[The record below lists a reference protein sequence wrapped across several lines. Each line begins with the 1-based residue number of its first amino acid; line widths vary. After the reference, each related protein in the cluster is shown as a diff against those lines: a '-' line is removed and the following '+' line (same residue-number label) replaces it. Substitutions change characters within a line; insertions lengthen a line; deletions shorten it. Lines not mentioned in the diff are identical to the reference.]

1 MSESLDIPDSW
12 LHLTLGE
19 VIDYGRTTKVEPS
32 EISSDSWVLELEDIE
47 KDTSRVSQRLSF
59 AQRQSKSTKNRFS
72 VGDVLYG
79 KLRPYLN
86 KVLLAARD
94 GYCSTE
100 ILPLTPNQ
108 SIDGRFLFY
117 WLKHPQFLKYAE
129 SASHGLNM
137 PRLGTEAGQQAP
149 FVLAPLDEQKRIAD
163 KLDELFGRIDAC
175 RDRLDRVPLILKRF
189 QEAVLNAATSGQLT
203 EDWWEKDI
211 SAEPT
216 STLLTRIEE
225 ERKQS
230 YGGRYQEPL
239 LPKGSVLEYL
249 PQSWSLVTL
258 DQISLLVTSGS
269 RGWAKY
275 YSHSGAYFIRTQ
287 NINNDQLNLDD
298 VAYVNL
304 PDGSEGER
312 TRLQLGDLL
321 ITITG
326 ANVTKSALINSE
338 LPEAYVNQHLGLVRL
353 VPSVCWEFIHLWI
366 ISPKHGRAQLTE
378 AAYGNG
384 KPGLNLTNLRQV
396 LIALPPLKEQQE
408 IVRRVKTLF
417 AYADRL
423 RSRYQNACV
432 QVDRL
437 TPALLDKAFRGEL
450 VAQDSND
457 EPASILLDHIR
468 TEQAAQPTKPRR
480 VLTDRKPN
488 MTKTTEEFV
497 KEVIRQMPQDTFS
510 FDELRA
516 KLSGDYDSLKDILF
530 NLLDKSEPS
539 IVQVFD
545 QEAEAM
551 RFVRGDK

>member
-1 MSESLDIPDSW
+1 MSEYPPSWIAVILGDLLRFNYGKSLPDRARSGSGFPVYGSNGIVGY
-12 LHLTLGE
+12 HGNSLTDGETLIIGRKGSVGE
-19 VIDYGRTTKVEPS
+19 VHFSPGACFPIDTTYYVNQFHGMPARYWFYQLKN
-32 EISSDSWVLELEDIE
+32 L
-47 KDTSRVSQRLSF
+47 RLSE
-59 AQRQSKSTKNRFS
+59 
-72 VGDVLYG
+72 
-79 KLRPYLN
+79 LN
-86 KVLLAARD
+86 KATA
-94 GYCSTE
+94 
-100 ILPLTPNQ
+100 IP
-108 SIDGRFLFY
+108 
-117 WLKHPQFLKYAE
+117 
-129 SASHGLNM
+129 GLN
-137 PRLGTEAGQQAP
+137 REDAYHTE
-149 FVLAPLDEQKRIAD
+149 VHLAPLNEQKRIAD
-163 KLDELFGRIDAC
+163 KLDALFARVDAC

-384 KPGLNLTNLRQV
+384 KPGLNLTNLKQV

>member
-1 MSESLDIPDSW
+1 MSNIPDGW
-12 LHLTLGE
+12 IYALL
-19 VIDYGRTTKVEPS
+19 S
-32 EISSDSWVLELEDIE
+32 EIALIQMGQSPDSHSYNE
-47 KDTSRVSQRLSF
+47 
-59 AQRQSKSTKNRFS
+59 QSEGLPFFQGKTDF
-72 VGDVLYG
+72 G
-79 KLRPYLN
+79 KLFPTVRKWCTEPKRVAEAGDLLLSVRAPVGPTN
-86 KVLLAARD
+86 LAAERCCI
-94 GYCSTE
+94 GRGLAAIQAISPFNQKYLLHHFRNTEPWLSQQGTGSTFAG
-100 ILPLTPNQ
+100 IGGDLIR
-108 SIDGRFLFY
+108 S
-117 WLKHPQFLKYAE
+117 LKIP
-129 SASHGLNM
+129 
-137 PRLGTEAGQQAP
+137 
-149 FVLAPLDEQKRIAD
+149 VAPLNEQKRIAD
-163 KLDELFGRIDAC
+163 KLDSLLSRVDAC